1 MQRAMNVTD
10 DPPASCKVLL
20 ANSIAKSLLVEVQHG
35 LQHLN
40 RPPHLLGVL
49 ANADPAAKLYADWT
63 AKTCKEK

>member
-1 MQRAMNVTD
+1 MNATD
-10 DPPASCKVLL
+10 DAPASCKVLL
-20 ANSIAKSLLVEVQHG
+20 ANNIAKSLLAEVQHG
-35 LQHLN
+35 LRQLS